1 MENWANE
8 ILKIQEVPKTKVIK
22 ADITPTISL
31 YQSLPECSHFTN
43 SLSGLPFHS
52 EETIKQLPF
61 KIRLTKASGVPLQ
74 LSSPLGIK
82 AEPKTIVKPFPK
94 PREDPQSFCRWIT
107 S

>member
-52 EETIKQLPF
+52 EETIKQLP
-61 KIRLTKASGVPLQ
+61 LQ
-74 LSSPLGIK
+74 
-82 AEPKTIVKPFPK
+82 
-94 PREDPQSFCRWIT
+94 
-107 S
+107 